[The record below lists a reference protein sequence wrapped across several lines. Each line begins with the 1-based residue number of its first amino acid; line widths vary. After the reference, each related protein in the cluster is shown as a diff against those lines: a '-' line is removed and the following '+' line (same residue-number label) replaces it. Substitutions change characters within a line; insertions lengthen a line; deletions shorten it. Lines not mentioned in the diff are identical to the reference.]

1 MLVILPTLRIGLY
14 RYEQGLGLSLR
25 QRGLLILAIAA
36 IHVGLVSLLI
46 LSSRSIGQAPPSRI
60 ALAAFD
66 IAATPPT
73 PDAPAAPAPKAPVPS
88 ERLEL
93 MLPSLSE
100 LTVAPPVGG
109 TGTGQGC
116 AMGAKVM
123 AAITADPLAMQA
135 LAELPP
141 EARSEADAVMLWNG
155 DWFGAAAPAPP
166 SFFDIFDPEPNG
178 PVEVLKAVVVKTV
191 TESSPECQMATLT
204 GPQLIPI
211 PEQDRTT
218 MLVIGSGVWAWASLL
233 APPPSLAEP
242 VLPQMRG

>member
-1 MLVILPTLRIGLY
+1 MLVILPTRRTGLY
-14 RYEQGLGLSLR
+14 RYEHGLGLSLR

-46 LSSRSIGQAPPSRI
+46 LSSRSVGQAPPSHS

-66 IAATPPT
+66 ISASPPKA
-73 PDAPAAPAPKAPVPS
+73 DAPAAPAPKVVSTSDRLAVP
-88 ERLEL
+88 
-93 MLPSLSE
+93 LPSLSE
-100 LTVAPPVGG
+100 LAIAPPNGG

-123 AAITADPLAMQA
+123 AAITSDPLAMQA
-135 LAELPP
+135 LADLPA
-141 EARSEADAVMLWNG
+141 EARSDADAVMLWNG
-155 DWFGAAAPAPP
+155 DWLGAGDRASAGAFAPFFPAPT
-166 SFFDIFDPEPNG
+166 G

-191 TESSPECQMATLT
+191 TASSTECQMATLT

-211 PEQDRTT
+211 SEQDRTT

>member
-1 MLVILPTLRIGLY
+1 M
-14 RYEQGLGLSLR
+14 
-25 QRGLLILAIAA
+25 LAIATA
-36 IHVGLVSLLI
+36 HIALIVLVI
-46 LSSRSIGQAPPSRI
+46 VASRSGGEPPLLRTGV
-60 ALAAFD
+60 AAFD

-73 PDAPAAPAPKAPVPS
+73 PDAPAAPASKAPVHS
-88 ERLEL
+88 ERFDM

-109 TGTGQGC
+109 TGTAQGC

-123 AAITADPLAMQA
+123 AAIIADPLAMQA
-135 LAELPP
+135 LAELPL